1 VQAQLKELGE
11 EGRELHVAVEGDDAA
26 QLFKM
31 MLQYMY
37 TGMPNNPLCVCGGA
51 CHGVLSD

>member
-1 VQAQLKELGE
+1 LLALGD

-37 TGMPNNPLCVCGGA
+37 TGTYPLPSGTYHECV
-51 CHGVLSD
+51 HI

>member
-1 VQAQLKELGE
+1 LLALGD

-37 TGMPNNPLCVCGGA
+37 TGTDPPSPHTCDECV
-51 CHGVLSD
+51 HI